1 MTTKT
6 TTFGTSEVE
15 NKIQD
20 KIKAREI
27 VQSVLDYGV
36 NQEQII
42 QIINLFAMEL
52 ENVSLM
58 KDLTKTITQSRE
70 GTKSNIITGE

>member
-1 MTTKT
+1 MKSK
-6 TTFGTSEVE
+6 TFGTSKVE
-15 NKIQD
+15 NDMQD

-36 NQEQII
+36 NQQQIL

-52 ENVSLM
+52 EDTTLM
-58 KDLTKTITQSRE
+58 KEITGIITQSRK
-70 GTKSNIITGE
+70 GTTSNIITGE

>member
-1 MTTKT
+1 MTTKQ
-6 TTFGTSEVE
+6 FGTSPEE
-15 NKIQD
+15 KIIKD

-27 VQSVLDYGV
+27 VQTVLEYGV
-36 NQEQII
+36 NQSQLEQMIF
-42 QIINLFAMEL
+42 LLAMEL

-58 KDLTKTITQSRE
+58 KDLTNIITQSRE

>member
-1 MTTKT
+1 MTTKQ
-6 TTFGTSEVE
+6 FGTSKEE
-15 NKIQD
+15 QSIKD
-20 KIKAREI
+20 KIKSREI
-27 VQSVLDYGV
+27 VQTILEYGV
-36 NQEQII
+36 SQAQLEQMIY
-42 QIINLFAMEL
+42 LLAMEL

>member
-6 TTFGTSEVE
+6 TTFGSSETE
-15 NKIQD
+15 DNLKD
-20 KIKAREI
+20 MIKAREI
-27 VQSVLDYGV
+27 VQSVLEYGV
-36 NQEQII
+36 NQTQII
-42 QIINLFAMEL
+42 QIIKLFALEL

-58 KDLTKTITQSRE
+58 KDLTTTINQSRE